1 MSVVCRLIDN
11 GSRNSYNESMKTI
24 VSEKGQITIPK
35 AVRERLG
42 IVPGTVLEVDSVEG
56 KLVAVKTEHE
66 DVFVKWRGA
75 GKLPGNMGVD
85 DYIKRTRE

>member
-1 MSVVCRLIDN
+1 
-11 GSRNSYNESMKTI
+11 MKAI

-42 IVPGTVLEVDSVEG
+42 IVPGTMLEIESAEG
-56 KLVAVKTEHE
+56 KIIAVKSDPV

-75 GKLPGNMGVD
+75 GKLPGGETVD
-85 DYIKRTRE
+85 EYLSRIRE